1 MCACVAM
8 ICRAPSSQ
16 PKFSALN
23 ANCSQADSTSL
34 IDTSDAIARQLKCKF
49 KSQSKYLD
57 QNKHESIGLI
67 SSKDADT
74 LHQIAQE
81 LMQSDLH
88 QHRIKSQLVS
98 AFK

>member
-1 MCACVAM
+1 M
-8 ICRAPSSQ
+8 ICRASSTQ
-16 PKFSALN
+16 SKFSELN
-23 ANCSQADSTSL
+23 ANCSQAKSTSL
-34 IDTSDAIARQLKCKF
+34 IDASDAIARQLKRKF
-49 KSQSKYLD
+49 KPQSKCLD

-67 SSKDADT
+67 SSKDAVT